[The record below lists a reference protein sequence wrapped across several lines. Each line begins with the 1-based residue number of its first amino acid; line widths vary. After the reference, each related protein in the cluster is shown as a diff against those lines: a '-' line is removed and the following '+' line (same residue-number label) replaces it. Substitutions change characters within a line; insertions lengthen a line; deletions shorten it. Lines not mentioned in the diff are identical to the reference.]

1 MPTKAVNDRLR
12 ESKEFFKAKLEY
24 DAPSVVTNI
33 IDLPA
38 KPYVGEVVNQSIEH
52 TGGPAIYGPC
62 VSGASLNNNA
72 NGCWKVISNN
82 NSNFFG
88 DSNFIANGKQSSQ
101 IFDNRGKCF
110 LLTIKSKKFFER
122 GC

>member
-52 TGGPAIYGPC
+52 TGGPAIYGLR
-62 VSGASLNNNA
+62 G
-72 NGCWKVISNN
+72 WKKEWLLLPSTAT
-82 NSNFFG
+82 SDHTTWKRF
-88 DSNFIANGKQSSQ
+88 SQ
-101 IFDNRGKCF
+101 
-110 LLTIKSKKFFER
+110 
-122 GC
+122 